1 VLSILLISNSLYSQQ
16 LPQKIDS
23 NNQIIRHNG
32 YILSYNETY
41 EQANWVMYTITPNDL
56 TGTAVTRKDYFKEDD
71 LIKTG
76 SATLDDYKYSGYDR
90 GHLKPAGDEPCD
102 ETQMAETFYMSNVS
116 PMVSSFNRGIWVKL
130 ENYVRGVVLQSDSV
144 IVIVGGVLKG
154 ELKTIGVNKVAVPNH
169 YYKVLFIYSDGK
181 METLC
186 FILPNK
192 KSYEPLDT
200 FHIGLIEL
208 EEFIGVEF

>member
-1 VLSILLISNSLYSQQ
+1 
-16 LPQKIDS
+16 
-23 NNQIIRHNG
+23 
-32 YILSYNETY
+32 
-41 EQANWVMYTITPNDL
+41 MYTITPNDL